1 MDSILDIV
9 LVTNV
14 VTHAILIVYLLLVRR
29 PTRYPPGALLL
40 PVVLSLVAY
49 VLYLLPQNTLSIPW
63 ANREFVAAV
72 VLSAVLISYGV
83 YVLRD
88 LRGRSHPAWLL
99 LGIVWLLAMVAVTLM
114 TEASG
119 ASREGWLL
127 LFGAAPDAAGL
138 VMLVGLLLMSL
149 GLVGAAFYVF
159 YRAVLPEVAN
169 RALFWVLNTAA
180 LSIGVLLTISGDDL
194 LLLIGAV
201 VVPVALANTTY
212 AHLSFRVFDIRGGV
226 ASILRRLL
234 FIAVAATIIFVTLLG
249 ADTLTTASG
258 QYRVVVFLV
267 LAVLAAFIYMA
278 FSLLLGWAATF
289 FARPASNPT
298 HAARQYSQQVTK
310 ANDLDELISLATTTL
325 NQVMNVRRSG
335 MMLIDDTSQDEVD
348 MIVRLEEGE
357 NLTGQ
362 IAKGGPVY
370 ETLAVQN
377 LAVSQFDIDF
387 DPHYQALSWQER
399 EFFRG
404 LQMSAYAPIVIENI
418 LIGVLM
424 CGPKR
429 SDAPFSGRDLDLL
442 AIMADQTG
450 VALRNARSLADLKHL
465 NRTVM
470 ALNEEL
476 EEANAQYEKLDSV
489 KTDFITIA
497 SHELRTPLAQV
508 RGYVDILE
516 ALNEQGM
523 LDQDQTSG
531 MVNNLRKAVDR
542 TEELLTAML
551 DMSQLDVNAM
561 DLRFAQVSAESVV
574 RMAIEP
580 LTEYIKQRKLTLSAR
595 GLRGLPMIHCDMQR
609 LVQALRNI
617 VTNAIKFTPDGGR
630 IDITASLQPDNR
642 AGDDH
647 VLIAISDTG
656 VGIDSDNLELVFE
669 KFYRAYDPSLHST
682 GSYKFM
688 GAGPGLGLTIAK
700 GVIES
705 HGGKVWAE
713 SSGHNMETFPG
724 TTFYI
729 ILPVNPPDEVRRV
742 LIEDPT
748 FTTDDKTPVSRASF
762 SESKTGSRY

>member
-9 LVTNV
+9 LVTSL
-14 VTHAILIVYLLLVRR
+14 VTHAILIVYLLMIRR
-29 PTRYPPGALLL
+29 PTRYPPGGLLL
-40 PVVLSLVAY
+40 PVVFSLVAY
-49 VLYLLPQNTLSIPW
+49 LIYWLPQNVLSLRGV
-63 ANREFVAAV
+63 NREFIAAM
-72 VLSAVLISYGV
+72 VLAAMLISYGR

-88 LRGRSHPAWLL
+88 LRGRSHTAWSF
-99 LGIVWLLAMVAVTLM
+99 LGMLWLLAMGAIVLTAESIVAGR
-114 TEASG
+114 EA
-119 ASREGWLL
+119 WLL
-127 LFGAAPDAAGL
+127 AFGAAPDAAGL
-138 VMLVGLLLMSL
+138 VTLGGLLLMSL
-149 GLVGAAFYVF
+149 GLVATAFNSF
-159 YRAVLPEVAN
+159 YRAALPEVAN

-180 LSIGVLLTISGDDL
+180 LSIGILLTISGDDL
-194 LLLIGAV
+194 MLLIGAA
-201 VVPVALANTTY
+201 VVPGALANATY
-212 AHLSFRVFDIRGGV
+212 AHMSFRIFDIRGG
-226 ASILRRLL
+226 AISILRRLL
-234 FIAVAATIIFVTLLG
+234 FITVAALIIFVTLLG
-249 ADTLTTASG
+249 ADTLTTEST
-258 QYRVVVFLV
+258 QYRVLVFLV
-267 LAVLAAFIYMA
+267 LAVLAAAIYMA
-278 FSLLLGWAATF
+278 LSVSLGWIATIF
-289 FARPASNPT
+289 TRPASNPAR
-298 HAARQYSQQVTK
+298 AARQYSQHVTK
-310 ANDLDELISLATTTL
+310 ATDLNELISIATTTL
-325 NQVMNVRRSG
+325 NQVMSVRRSG
-335 MMLIDDTSQDEVD
+335 VMLIDDTTQDEVTV
-348 MIVRLEEGE
+348 IIRREGE
-357 NLTGQ
+357 VNLTGQ
-362 IAKGGPVY
+362 IAKDGPIY
-370 ETLAVQN
+370 ERLAVRN
-377 LAVSQFDIDF
+377 LPVSQFDIDF
-387 DPHYQALSWQER
+387 DPNYRALSKPER
-399 EFFRG
+399 EFFHG
-404 LQMSAYAPIVIENI
+404 LQMSAYAPIVIEDI
-418 LIGVLM
+418 MIGVLM

-429 SDAPFSGRDLDLL
+429 SDAPFSASDLDLL
-442 AIMADQTG
+442 ATLADQTG

-476 EEANAQYEKLDSV
+476 EEANAQYERLDSV

-516 ALNEQGM
+516 TLNEQGM

-531 MVNNLRKAVDR
+531 MVNNLRKAIDR

-630 IDITASLQPDNR
+630 IDITASLQPDKH
-642 AGDDH
+642 AGEDC

-729 ILPVNPPDEVRRV
+729 ILPVNPPEQARRV
-742 LIEDPT
+742 LIEDPMPASN
-748 FTTDDKTPVSRASF
+748 DNTPVSRSSI
-762 SESKTGSRY
+762 SESTAGSL